1 MRVEPYEKVWIAL
14 SLLMLLG
21 FLGAISVSVF
31 VHGISLPGV
40 DRRIDPKTVVNE
52 PQFATPGIRET
63 GPGEYEVYLL
73 SMVWSFVPNEIR
85 VPAGARVTF
94 HATSRDVTHGFAI
107 HGANLNL
114 MLIPGLVAGAAG
126 DDLGPED
133 GVLVG
138 QTQAMPGYVNRL
150 RLHFDQPGRYDVLS
164 LEYCGLAHQTMAG
177 KIVVEEK
184 S

>member
-31 VHGISLPGV
+31 VHGISLPGAEQ
-40 DRRIDPKTVVNE
+40 RIDPKTVVNE
-52 PQFATPGIRET
+52 PPFATPGIRET

-94 HATSRDVTHGFAI
+94 HATSRDVTHGFTI
-107 HGANLNL
+107 HGTNLNL
-114 MLIPGLVAGAAG
+114 MLIPGLVATGTATF
-126 DDLGPED
+126 DK
-133 GVLVG
+133 
-138 QTQAMPGYVNRL
+138 PGEYL
-150 RLHFDQPGRYDVLS
+150 FICH
-164 LEYCGLAHQTMAG
+164 EYCGLAHQTMAG
-177 KIVVEEK
+177 KVIVEEK